1 MLHYA
6 ADVSCGAFPFFF
18 DISCCLHVRLCF
30 AEVVRVTH
38 CEPEF
43 FGKCFFTRF
52 TCFDTSLVATFCL
65 ASRFENS
72 SSNLTVEVHRL

>member
-1 MLHYA
+1 M
-6 ADVSCGAFPFFF
+6 
-18 DISCCLHVRLCF
+18 
-30 AEVVRVTH
+30 TH

-72 SSNLTVEVHRL
+72 SSNLTVEVHRLSGLKSVS